1 MHSCRALEIKM
12 SILQANINGWLIN
25 QENELLVRAQLV
37 KFLHICKL
45 DGVWGRVWFF
55 TVLPWKSGSCSSA
68 ERILSDLFPATP
80 ATCST
85 NEKTLYC
92 CKSNKSHIWYSGAV
106 PPALCSNH
114 WVCKL
119 NVQQLPLLDSGGR
132 NPPMH
137 LCDSPPD
144 TVGVHHCTLGCEK
157 RRITNIQNTLHY
169 SFPHRYKES
178 LRVWAANV
186 SWAHLHVHK
195 SSGLDQDQAI
205 GGQQSQRQPA
215 AADTS
220 FSFDLLGDEQ
230 CGDEQ
235 AGNINKEKRLPKQ
248 KKRQKETANWD
259 ESTAAWGNKSSLC
272 SNNRI
277 ITRENRSLNIVLL
290 ENAKLCI
297 LKYYEDFKRIKY
309 YLQQRSTVYNLI
321 FPPFL
326 FLLHPEKS
334 PSGNHPPCCRE
345 VWRLV
350 NFSDGRTL
358 KAWFPLCVLP
368 LSLSFYLCICGEWT
382 GKPHEGKRGSCPWLC
397 LEVKEKN

>member
-1 MHSCRALEIKM
+1 MHSCHALEIKM

-37 KFLHICKL
+37 KFLDICKL
-45 DGVWGRVWFF
+45 DGVWGFSLCFLESLAYTLVPREF
-55 TVLPWKSGSCSSA
+55 
-68 ERILSDLFPATP
+68 LSDLFPATP

-92 CKSNKSHIWYSGAV
+92 CKSNKSHMWYSGAV
-106 PPALCSNH
+106 PSALCSNH

-144 TVGVHHCTLGCEK
+144 TVGVHHCTLGCDK
-157 RRITNIQNTLHY
+157 RRFTNIQKTLHY

-178 LRVWAANV
+178 PRVWAANV

-195 SSGLDQDQAI
+195 SSELDQDQAI

-248 KKRQKETANWD
+248 KKAKRNSKLRWKYSSMRKQI
-259 ESTAAWGNKSSLC
+259 ES
-272 SNNRI
+272 
-277 ITRENRSLNIVLL
+277 
-290 ENAKLCI
+290 
-297 LKYYEDFKRIKY
+297 
-309 YLQQRSTVYNLI
+309 
-321 FPPFL
+321 L
-326 FLLHPEKS
+326 FEWQ
-334 PSGNHPPCCRE
+334 NH
-345 VWRLV
+345 
-350 NFSDGRTL
+350 
-358 KAWFPLCVLP
+358 
-368 LSLSFYLCICGEWT
+368 
-382 GKPHEGKRGSCPWLC
+382 
-397 LEVKEKN
+397 

>member
-37 KFLHICKL
+37 KFLDICKL
-45 DGVWGRVWFF
+45 DGVWGTVWFF
-55 TVLPWKSGSCSSA
+55 TVLPWKSGSYSSA
-68 ERILSDLFPATP
+68 KRILSDLFPATP

-157 RRITNIQNTLHY
+157 RRITNIQKTLHY

-178 LRVWAANV
+178 PWVWAANV

-195 SSGLDQDQAI
+195 SSELDQDQAI

-248 KKRQKETANWD
+248 KKGKKKQQTEMKVQQHEER
-259 ESTAAWGNKSSLC
+259 
-272 SNNRI
+272 NRVSVR
-277 ITRENRSLNIVLL
+277 ITESLNVRIGPWISCCTKVLL

-368 LSLSFYLCICGEWT
+368 LSL
-382 GKPHEGKRGSCPWLC
+382 
-397 LEVKEKN
+397 